1 MVIGHLFAVQH
12 PAKLRGNVQPR
23 RKGKQRPQA
32 GHDAFRRGL
41 HIVGKILAVGAGIGQ
56 QLLFVEALC
65 VVKGLLRRVAK
76 QPVCLTLQGGKIIEL
91 RRLFLLLLL
100 RDRSTGNG

>member
-1 MVIGHLFAVQH
+1 MGRSHGTQQLAAHKGQQFLFALGQPVKAFLHKLHRGNNGVVIGHLFAVQH

-41 HIVGKILAVGAGIGQ
+41 HIVGKILAVGARIGQ
-56 QLLFVEALC
+56 QLLFVE
-65 VVKGLLRRVAK
+65 LLA
-76 QPVCLTLQGGKIIEL
+76 
-91 RRLFLLLLL
+91 
-100 RDRSTGNG
+100 